1 MPINVSHDTRQFLI
15 DDGEHPPAFVDRY
28 ICDIV
33 HIHAIGVRLTVLRTM
48 AMGWGLIGGV
58 YVLEVYQRAS
68 EGLGAPSSF
77 GFDGWLQ
84 YKKHTINKHSHH
96 STWHGTRRRSDII
109 NRWKV
114 RWIGGWLMHQN
125 WWSSQRKWK
134 TKHRLEKEIGEET
147 KRRRM
152 AILVTDMFGTIVM
165 LLSHCK
171 LNVLEIKH

>member
-1 MPINVSHDTRQFLI
+1 MANIHQPSSTDIDVISCISMPSGNAWPSQELWQWVGGLSVASTSLKCTRELA
-15 DDGEHPPAFVDRY
+15 EAY
-28 ICDIV
+28 
-33 HIHAIGVRLTVLRTM
+33 
-48 AMGWGLIGGV
+48 
-58 YVLEVYQRAS
+58 
-68 EGLGAPSSF
+68 GAPSSF
-77 GFDGWLQ
+77 GFENRMIAIQ
-84 YKKHTINKHSHH
+84 KHTINKHSHH
-96 STWHGTRRRSDII
+96 STWHGTLRRKDII

-114 RWIGGWLMHQN
+114 RWIGGWLMHRN

-134 TKHRLEKEIGEET
+134 TKHRLEKEIWEET

>member
-1 MPINVSHDTRQFLI
+1 MA
-15 DDGEHPPAFVDRY
+15 EHPPAFVDRY
-28 ICDIV
+28 RCDIV
-33 HIHAIGVRLTVLRTM
+33 HIHAIGERLTVPGTM

-68 EGLGAPSSF
+68 EGLWCTIIFWFRRMIAI
-77 GFDGWLQ
+77 Q
-84 YKKHTINKHSHH
+84 KHTINKHRHH
-96 STWHGTRRRSDII
+96 STWHGTLRRSDII
-109 NRWKV
+109 NRWEV
-114 RWIGGWLMHQN
+114 RWIGGWLMHRN